1 MEKFAMSLKDN
12 DFINEGFCYK
22 CLIEGN
28 KVTINDELSRFDE
41 SFVIQIEQFE
51 QEFIEMSET
60 DYHTYVN
67 ASKNG
72 EDEIFEAVSNKYKH
86 LI

>member
-1 MEKFAMSLKDN
+1 MEKFAMALKDN
-12 DFINEGFCYK
+12 DFINKGFCYR
-22 CLIEGN
+22 CLIDDN

-51 QEFIEMSET
+51 QEFIKMSEA
-60 DYHTYVN
+60 DYHTYVD

-72 EDEIFEAVSNKYKH
+72 EDEIFEAVTNKYKY
-86 LI
+86 LG